1 MLKWNAREF
10 TVATVL
16 AILWLG
22 LAVFAPD
29 FFSPQPLLSRLT
41 SSAPKLLVAC
51 GIALVILTRN
61 IDISVGSLYAVA
73 SVAAGHASHV
83 APTPVV
89 IVAVAIVTGL
99 GGGVINGFLVATLRL
114 PSIVVTL
121 ATMVTWRES
130 LRLGQQGVFINL
142 PDNTQWF
149 SLSMVGGQ
157 WAIVLAAL
165 GVLTVLAWAQKNL
178 AAGRH
183 LHAVGSDPEAARL
196 AGISPG
202 RATFAAFGLCG
213 ILTGLAAALN
223 IAQSPQ
229 IDPNTGRLLE
239 LEAVA
244 AAVVAGFAVS
254 GGRGRLLTLLPATLL
269 LVSISPAL
277 TYLGAKPYWDKA
289 VHGTLIL
296 AAVMA
301 DGLRRPK
308 RQSRSQAT

>member
-1 MLKWNAREF
+1 MLKLHSREF
-10 TVATVL
+10 TVAIVL
-16 AILWLG
+16 AVLWLG
-22 LAVFAPD
+22 LALIAPA
-29 FFSPQPLLSRLT
+29 FFSPQPLLSRLA
-41 SSAPKLLVAC
+41 SAAPKLLVAC

-73 SVAAGHASHV
+73 SVAAGHASHSV
-83 APTPVV
+83 PTPAV

-99 GGGVINGFLVATLRL
+99 CGGVINGFLVATLRL

-142 PDNTQWF
+142 PDNAQWF
-149 SLSMVGGQ
+149 SLTMVQGQ
-157 WAIVLAAL
+157 WTVVLMALVGLAI
-165 GVLTVLAWAQKNL
+165 LAWAQKNL

-202 RATFAAFGLCG
+202 RTTFAAFVLCG
-213 ILTGLAAALN
+213 TLTGLAAALN
-223 IAQSPQ
+223 LVQSPQ

-254 GGRGRLLTLLPATLL
+254 GGRGRLFALLAATLL

-277 TYLGAKPYWDKA
+277 TYLGAKAYWDKA
-289 VHGTLIL
+289 VHGAIIL

-308 RQSRSQAT
+308 RGARSQAA

>member
-1 MLKWNAREF
+1 MLKWSSREL
-10 TVATVL
+10 TVAGVL
-16 AILWLG
+16 VILWLG

-41 SSAPKLLVAC
+41 SSAPKLLVGC

-73 SVAAGHASHV
+73 SVAAGHASHS
-83 APTPVV
+83 APTPAV

-99 GGGVINGFLVATLRL
+99 CGGVINGFLVATLRL

-142 PDNTQWF
+142 PDNSQWF
-149 SLSMVGGQ
+149 SLSMVPGQ
-157 WAIVLAAL
+157 WTV
-165 GVLTVLAWAQKNL
+165 VLTALVILASLAWAQKNL

-196 AGISPG
+196 TGISPG
-202 RATFAAFGLCG
+202 RTTFSAFVLCG
-213 ILTGLAAALN
+213 VLTGLAAALN
-223 IAQSPQ
+223 LVQSPQ

-239 LEAVA
+239 LEGVA

-254 GGRGRLLTLLPATLL
+254 GGRGRLFALLPATLL

-289 VHGTLIL
+289 VHGAIIL

-301 DGLRRPK
+301 DGLGRPK
-308 RQSRSQAT
+308 QGSRSQAA